1 MTDSHLHPG
10 DTFLGKY
17 RIEREL
23 GAGNMGRVY
32 LAEHLGLEQRV
43 AIKLMRPA
51 HDPQAQAAR
60 FLREARI
67 CARLTSPH
75 VAKVFDV
82 GVSEHGPFLVMEYL
96 VGRDLAAELEARG
109 PLPVSDAV
117 EYVVQA
123 CEALAEAHA
132 AGVVH
137 RDIKPANLFLTTALG
152 GVPCVKVLDFG
163 VSKMTG
169 GRGLALTAEAHA
181 LGSPL
186 YMSPEQIDDAKS
198 VDMRADLW
206 SLGVTLYELVAGTP
220 PFMHD
225 HLQDLLVAIVMRAP
239 PPPSQFRADLPP
251 GFEAVL
257 LQCLEKDRA
266 RRWPNAAALA
276 AALAP
281 FAPARATVYIER
293 IATLLGEQVAAARST
308 DLLPP
313 EPPAK
318 AGLGA
323 TSPLLTAAGTGG
335 AVVRT
340 TLPSASAP
348 RSRTGRLA
356 PLGVGAGVILLA
368 ALGSVLYLRSP
379 AARGPAAATSPVPPT
394 PSPTLPAP
402 SAAPP
407 APSERDGAR
416 PVPEPTS
423 QPTVTPAGSATVA
436 STAKPRAPA
445 PAPRPKVEPKPPPAP
460 ATKGFYDGR

>member
-1 MTDSHLHPG
+1 MTDSPLHPG
-10 DTFLGKY
+10 DAFVGKY

-32 LAEHLGLEQRV
+32 LAEHLGLQQRV

-51 HDPQAQAAR
+51 FDPQAQATR

-96 VGRDLAAELEARG
+96 VGRDLAAVLEARG

-132 AGVVH
+132 AGIVH
-137 RDIKPANLFLTTALG
+137 RDIKPANLFLTTGIG

-169 GRGLALTAEAHA
+169 GSGLALTGEAHA

-186 YMSPEQIDDAKS
+186 YMSPEQIDDAKN

-220 PFMHD
+220 PFVHD
-225 HLQDLLVAIVMRAP
+225 RIQDLLVAIVMHAP
-239 PPPSQFRADLPP
+239 PPLSQFRADLPA
-251 GFEAVL
+251 GFEALL
-257 LQCLEKDRA
+257 LQCLEKDRT
-266 RRWPNAAALA
+266 RRWPNAAAMA

-281 FAPARATVYIER
+281 FAPPRAAVYIER
-293 IATLLGEQVAAARST
+293 IATLLGEHVAAARST

-313 EPPAK
+313 EPPRT
-318 AGLGA
+318 GLAA
-323 TSPLLTAAGTGG
+323 TSPLSIASGTGG
-335 AVVRT
+335 AVVRN
-340 TLPSASAP
+340 TLPAERARAA
-348 RSRTGRLA
+348 RSGRLA
-356 PLGVGAGVILLA
+356 ILATAAGLLLAGVLA
-368 ALGSVLYLRSP
+368 ASLYVQKRTASGSTSSP
-379 AARGPAAATSPVPPT
+379 APSTTTTSAAPSVPT
-394 PSPTLPAP
+394 PAP
-402 SAAPP
+402 SAG
-407 APSERDGAR
+407 EVAR

-436 STAKPRAPA
+436 STVKPRPSAPG
-445 PAPRPKVEPKPPPAP
+445 PASRPKAEVKPPPP
-460 ATKGFYDGR
+460 PPKTFYDGR

>member
-1 MTDSHLHPG
+1 MTDGPLHSG
-10 DTFLGKY
+10 DSFVSKY

-32 LAEHLGLEQRV
+32 LAEHLGLQQRV

-51 HDPQAQAAR
+51 GDPQAQATR

-96 VGRDLAAELEARG
+96 VGRDLAAVLEARG

-132 AGVVH
+132 AGIVH
-137 RDIKPANLFLTTALG
+137 RDIKPANLFLTSLG

-163 VSKMTG
+163 ISKMTAG
-169 GRGLALTAEAHA
+169 DGIALTGETHA

-186 YMSPEQIDDAKS
+186 YMSPEQIDNAKD

-220 PFMHD
+220 PFVHE
-225 HLQDLLVAIVMRAP
+225 HIQDLLVAIVMRAP
-239 PPPSQFRADLPP
+239 PPLSQFRADLPA

-257 LQCLEKDRA
+257 LQCLEKDRT
-266 RRWPNAAALA
+266 RRWPNAAAMA

-281 FAPARATVYIER
+281 FAPPRAAVYIER

-313 EPPAK
+313 EPPK
-318 AGLGA
+318 TGLAA
-323 TSPLLTAAGTGG
+323 TSPLGIASATGG
-335 AVVRT
+335 AVVRN
-340 TLPSASAP
+340 TLPTERARAT
-348 RSRTGRLA
+348 RSGRLA
-356 PLGVGAGVILLA
+356 IMAAGAGILLA
-368 ALGSVLYLRSP
+368 GLLAVSLYVQKRTASGSTSSP
-379 AARGPAAATSPVPPT
+379 A
-394 PSPTLPAP
+394 PSTTTILVAPSVSTPAP
-402 SAAPP
+402 SAG
-407 APSERDGAR
+407 DVAR
-416 PVPEPTS
+416 PVPDPTS
-423 QPTVTPAGSATVA
+423 QPTATPAGSATVA
-436 STAKPRAPA
+436 STAKPRPSAPG
-445 PAPRPKVEPKPPPAP
+445 PAARPKAEVKPPPP
-460 ATKGFYDGR
+460 PPKTFYDGR

>member
-1 MTDSHLHPG
+1 MTDGPLHPG
-10 DTFLGKY
+10 DTFLAKY

-82 GVSEHGPFLVMEYL
+82 GVSEHGPFLVMDYL
-96 VGRDLAAELEARG
+96 VGRDLAAVLEARG

-132 AGVVH
+132 AGIVH
-137 RDIKPANLFLTTALG
+137 RDIKPANLFLTSGLG

-169 GRGLALTAEAHA
+169 AGGLALTGEAHA

-186 YMSPEQIDDAKS
+186 YMSPEQIDNAKD

-206 SLGVTLYELVAGTP
+206 SLGVTLFELVAGTP
-220 PFMHD
+220 PFVRD
-225 HLQDLLVAIVMRAP
+225 RIQDLLVAIVMHP
-239 PPPSQFRADLPP
+239 PPPLSQFRADLPA

-257 LQCLEKDRA
+257 LQCLEKDRT
-266 RRWPNAAALA
+266 RRWPNAAAMA

-281 FAPARATVYIER
+281 FAPARAAVYVER
-293 IATLLGEQVAAARST
+293 IATLLGEQVAAARPT

-313 EPPAK
+313 EPPLN
-318 AGLGA
+318 AGIGA
-323 TSPLLTAAGTGG
+323 TSPLSIAAGTGG

-340 TLPSASAP
+340 TLPNERVRPAHSGRVALVATGAGILLVGAVAGSLYVAKRAPSGPAVASSPSTPATPAPPVSAPASA
-348 RSRTGRLA
+348 
-356 PLGVGAGVILLA
+356 
-368 ALGSVLYLRSP
+368 
-379 AARGPAAATSPVPPT
+379 
-394 PSPTLPAP
+394 
-402 SAAPP
+402 
-407 APSERDGAR
+407 ERDVAR
-416 PVPEPTS
+416 LVPVPTS
-423 QPTVTPAGSATVA
+423 QPTVTPAGSATVRP
-436 STAKPRAPA
+436 TATPRPSPPGPA
-445 PAPRPKVEPKPPPAP
+445 PQPKAEPKPPRPQTP
-460 ATKGFYDGR
+460 KTFYDGQ